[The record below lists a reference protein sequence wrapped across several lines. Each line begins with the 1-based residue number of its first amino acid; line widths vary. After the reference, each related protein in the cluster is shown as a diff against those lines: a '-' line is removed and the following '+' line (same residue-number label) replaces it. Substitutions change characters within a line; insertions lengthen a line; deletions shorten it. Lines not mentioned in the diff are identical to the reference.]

1 MIICSRKTKLIGNT
15 VQSLI
20 RSNSYIISE
29 ISPVDYATIQQKLSI
44 FQIGNKLMQIDIKK
58 KPYSCIHWNRK
69 VEKKC
74 H

>member
-1 MIICSRKTKLIGNT
+1 MIICSRKPKLIGNT

-44 FQIGNKLMQIDIKK
+44 FQIGKKLMQIDINKK
-58 KPYSCIHWNRK
+58 HILAYIGIVK
-69 VEKKC
+69 
-74 H
+74 

>member
-44 FQIGNKLMQIDIKK
+44 FQIGKKLMQIEIKK
-58 KPYSCIHWNRK
+58 NIFLHTLES
-69 VEKKC
+69 
-74 H
+74 